1 MTTTVLTSELE
12 AVNTILEL
20 SGESPVQ
27 SLALSGLL
35 VLDRAKAKLD
45 ETVRLVLAPGWTF
58 NTNTD
63 VTLARNISNEIPVAT
78 SWLKVDPNPEFM
90 SYKVSV
96 RGNKLWNG
104 KTNAWTFD
112 RDLKGTVVD
121 LLAWDSLPQA
131 ARHYI
136 MVSAA
141 RAYQRSGFGSS
152 EINGFTQEDE
162 QKALL
167 ALNEFEADTG
177 NFNMLRDSWDGQ
189 RIVQAYEYGYP
200 V

>member
-27 SLALSGLL
+27 SLSLTGLL

-45 ETVRLVLAPGWTF
+45 ETTRLVLAPGWTF

-63 VTLARNISNEIPVAT
+63 VTLARNISNEIPVAA
-78 SWLKVDPNPEFM
+78 SWLKVDPDPEFM

-96 RGNKLWNG
+96 RGTKLWNG

-121 LLAWDSLPQA
+121 LLAWDYLPQA

-136 MVSAA
+136 MVAAA

-152 EINGFTQEDE
+152 EINGFTEEDE

-167 ALNEFEADTG
+167 ALNEFESDTG
-177 NFNMLRDSWDGQ
+177 NFNMLRDNWDGQ